1 MRLHAGE
8 KMPALSWLTL
18 IHAML
23 GVTALGSG
31 ANIGAGTSQ
40 CEPMK
45 SLDSRR
51 TTVLYT
57 GMCAKEAHG
66 HTAEA

>member
-1 MRLHAGE
+1 MRLHAEE

-45 SLDSRR
+45 SLDSR

-57 GMCAKEAHG
+57 VMCAKEAHS
-66 HTAEA
+66 HTA